1 MVTSPIAPV
10 NDTIPA
16 LGKTLRYV
24 EWAIL
29 LAFIVTVFLRQNL
42 YDTIF
47 TTTKEYYIAYT
58 YLGICALLSL
68 FFPIARPL
76 WQRRIYIFLE
86 IFCLTIATILTT
98 FELELFL
105 YLLLAKSCFLLRR
118 KEAIFLAIALGL
130 IWHLVRLW
138 SLSKT
143 IERLIENAD
152 IYLENLADMPRSILI
167 ILSSHIVVYIAVSS
181 FIILVCFLTIAEQKS
196 RQKAIALARE
206 VENLASALE
215 RTRIAREIHDS
226 LGHVLT
232 GLNVQLELVQ
242 RLQSKDPEK
251 AKQALNTAKNLASQ
265 SLTEVRR
272 SVATIRNNN
281 FDLDTALINLVEQ
294 FKCDRNFKVDYRV
307 NLPQLGLQT
316 SHQLYCIVQEA
327 LTNIQKH
334 SHASQITIQT
344 RAIASETILEII
356 DDGIGFDL
364 EEIRFAVR
372 QLFSSGFG
380 LRGMAE
386 RAEIIGAKINI
397 ETAPNRG
404 TRIQIKIPFTG
415 DSL

>member
-76 WQRRIYIFLE
+76 WQRRVYIFLE
-86 IFCLTIATILTT
+86 IFCLTLATILTT

-118 KEAIFLAIALGL
+118 KEAIFLAIALGF

-242 RLQSKDPEK
+242 R
-251 AKQALNTAKNLASQ
+251 AILNSA
-265 SLTEVRR
+265 RR
-272 SVATIRNNN
+272 SPLKFLLN
-281 FDLDTALINLVEQ
+281 
-294 FKCDRNFKVDYRV
+294 
-307 NLPQLGLQT
+307 
-316 SHQLYCIVQEA
+316 
-327 LTNIQKH
+327 
-334 SHASQITIQT
+334 
-344 RAIASETILEII
+344 
-356 DDGIGFDL
+356 
-364 EEIRFAVR
+364 
-372 QLFSSGFG
+372 
-380 LRGMAE
+380 
-386 RAEIIGAKINI
+386 
-397 ETAPNRG
+397 
-404 TRIQIKIPFTG
+404 
-415 DSL
+415 